1 MIQKLVRAALA
12 LGSSSGLLLAAD
24 AFTGTHRAGVPT
36 GVHILRHTFGAHL
49 TTRGAVQR
57 ARQDLLGHR
66 SPAMTERYSHLSPGS
81 LADAITVLEQKIR
94 SAMETSWRLP
104 QRRNLT

>member
-1 MIQKLVRAALA
+1 
-12 LGSSSGLLLAAD
+12 
-24 AFTGTHRAGVPT
+24 VPT

-66 SPAMTERYSHLSPGS
+66 SAAMTERYSHLSPGS
-81 LADAITVLEQKIR
+81 LADAITLLER
-94 SAMETSWRLP
+94 REPPNGEMLETT
-104 QRRNLT
+104 RRTGTKTSS